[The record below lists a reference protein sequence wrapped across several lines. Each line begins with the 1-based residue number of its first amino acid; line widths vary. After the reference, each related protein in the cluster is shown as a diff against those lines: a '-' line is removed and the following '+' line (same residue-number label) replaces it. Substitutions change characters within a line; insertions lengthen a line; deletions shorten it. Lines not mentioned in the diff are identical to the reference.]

1 MPELPTNLG
10 HSGRLAF
17 RFERRNQVPQPRP
30 QIAGAERLVIGQARE
45 IAEEPME
52 TTQPARLDCSRALA
66 GAAPLGRDLMIEK
79 GEARIAE
86 LQQPQ
91 TQEAG
96 DLDCAV
102 RILDTRQRRS
112 LT

>member
-1 MPELPTNLG
+1 MSIRSVVGLR
-10 HSGRLAF
+10 RLMENGKSMTSL
-17 RFERRNQVPQPRP
+17 RPR
-30 QIAGAERLVIGQARE
+30 QNETVLLLSVAGAERLVIGQARE

-102 RILDTRQRRS
+102 RIL
-112 LT
+112 